1 MRKAASVVVM
11 VGLSMVGPTP
21 VVAADSHASDIIVA
35 DGVTACE
42 RRALTAAI
50 QLLPRAPQR
59 IAVID
64 VADASVDARRTLLRL
79 DTFVTRG
86 GAVVYV
92 LRHSALL
99 QGACRDSDFHR
110 LALAAA
116 IWHELAHI
124 DGADERTARI
134 REQELWTSF
143 VRDERVDDVTALR
156 YLSALTKQPDDQL
169 LALRQAQR

>member
-1 MRKAASVVVM
+1 VREAASVVVI

-21 VVAADSHASDIIVA
+21 VVAADSQATGIIVA

-42 RRALTAAI
+42 QRALTEAI
-50 QLLPRAPQR
+50 RLLPRAPQR
-59 IAVID
+59 VAVID
-64 VADASVDARRTLLRL
+64 AADASVDARRTLLRL
-79 DTFVTRG
+79 DTFVTKG

-99 QGACRDSDFHR
+99 QGACRGSDFHR

-116 IWHELAHI
+116 ILHELAHI

-143 VRDERVDDVTALR
+143 VRDQRVDGTTGLR
-156 YLSALTKQPDDQL
+156 YLSALAQRPDDQL
-169 LALRQAQR
+169 LALR

>member
-1 MRKAASVVVM
+1 MREAASVVVI
-11 VGLSMVGPTP
+11 VGLSMVGPTR
-21 VVAADSHASDIIVA
+21 VVAADSQSTGIIVA

-42 RRALTAAI
+42 QRALTEAI
-50 QLLPRAPQR
+50 RLLPRAPQR
-59 IAVID
+59 VAVID
-64 VADASVDARRTLLRL
+64 AADASVDARRTLLRL
-79 DTFVTRG
+79 DTFVTKG

-99 QGACRDSDFHR
+99 QGACRGSDFHR

-116 IWHELAHI
+116 ILHELAHI

-143 VRDERVDDVTALR
+143 VRDQRVDGTTGLR
-156 YLSALTKQPDDQL
+156 YLSALAQRPDDQL
-169 LALRQAQR
+169 LALR

>member
-1 MRKAASVVVM
+1 M
-11 VGLSMVGPTP
+11 SMFGPTHI
-21 VVAADSHASDIIVA
+21 VAADSHASGPIVA

-64 VADASVDARRTLLRL
+64 AADATGDTRTTLLRL
-79 DTFVTRG
+79 DTFVTKG

-99 QGACRDSDFHR
+99 QGACRNSAFHL
-110 LALAAA
+110 LALAAVL
-116 IWHELAHI
+116 WHEMAHV
-124 DGADERTARI
+124 DGADERMARI

-143 VRDERVDDVTALR
+143 VRDQRVDGTIGLR
-156 YLSALTKQPDDQL
+156 YLTALARRPDDQL
-169 LALRQAQR
+169 LALR

>member
-1 MRKAASVVVM
+1 MREAASVVVI

-21 VVAADSHASDIIVA
+21 VVAADSQATGIIVA

-42 RRALTAAI
+42 QRALTEAI
-50 QLLPRAPQR
+50 RLLPRAPQR
-59 IAVID
+59 VAVID
-64 VADASVDARRTLLRL
+64 AADASVDARRTLLRL
-79 DTFVTRG
+79 DTFVTKG

-99 QGACRDSDFHR
+99 QGACRGSDFHR

-116 IWHELAHI
+116 ILHELAHI

-143 VRDERVDDVTALR
+143 VRDQRVDGTTGLR
-156 YLSALTKQPDDQL
+156 YLSALAQRPDDQL
-169 LALRQAQR
+169 LALR